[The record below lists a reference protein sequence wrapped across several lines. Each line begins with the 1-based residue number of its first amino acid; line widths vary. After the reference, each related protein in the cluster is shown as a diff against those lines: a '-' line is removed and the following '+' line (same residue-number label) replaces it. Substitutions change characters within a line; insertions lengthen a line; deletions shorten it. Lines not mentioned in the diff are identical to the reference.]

1 MNNMEK
7 IDFRD
12 ITQIQNL
19 MSLARILLTPIL
31 GYLLWLDNDRATLF
45 SVVLLLIA
53 ATTDYLDG
61 YLARKL
67 HRFSTL
73 GLILDPL
80 ADKIFAFV
88 LIIELVFLRGFPI
101 WLAVLIFLRDI
112 IILFGASLMY
122 KKGNL
127 IPSSINSG
135 KYYFASLAI
144 LIASYV
150 IKFPFGQ
157 KLFLLLAVI
166 LFVISSFEYARNF
179 VRATSGRKIDK
190 GIGNPIYKYLRGILI
205 VIITAVYLYK
215 LFIQFIGF

>member
-1 MNNMEK
+1 MNNMGK
-7 IDFRD
+7 INYRD

-19 MSLARILLTPIL
+19 MTLIRIFLTPIL
-31 GYLLWLDNDRATLF
+31 GYLLWLDNDRATIL
-45 SVVLLLIA
+45 SVILLLVA
-53 ATTDYLDG
+53 AATDYLDG
-61 YLARKL
+61 YLARRL

-88 LIIELVFLRGFPI
+88 LIIELIFLRGFPI
-101 WLAVLIFLRDI
+101 WFAVLIFIRDI
-112 IILFGASLMY
+112 IILLGASMMY

-127 IPSSINSG
+127 IPTSVNSG

-150 IKFPFGQ
+150 IKFSFGQ
-157 KLFLLLAVI
+157 RLFIYLTII

-179 VRATSGRKIDK
+179 YMVSSGREIAKAAEK
-190 GIGNPIYKYLRGILI
+190 PVYRYLRGVLI
-205 VIITAVYLYK
+205 IIIAGIYFYE
-215 LFIQFIGF
+215 LFRQFMGS